1 MEMETKIKYVVCFI
15 SSIVINALGG
25 WDIWLA
31 ALITTICIDILTG
44 IIKSLLM
51 KSNKTQSGG
60 LSSKSMFE
68 GGIKKIFILLLVAL
82 ATVLDTIISPNDTY
96 IRIMVVSYYIANESL
111 SILENIGV
119 CGIPLPQFLYSVL
132 DSLRNDKK

>member
-1 MEMETKIKYVVCFI
+1 
-15 SSIVINALGG
+15 
-25 WDIWLA
+25 
-31 ALITTICIDILTG
+31 
-44 IIKSLLM
+44 
-51 KSNKTQSGG
+51 
-60 LSSKSMFE
+60 MFE

>member
-60 LSSKSMFE
+60 LSSK
-68 GGIKKIFILLLVAL
+68 KYV
-82 ATVLDTIISPNDTY
+82 
-96 IRIMVVSYYIANESL
+96 
-111 SILENIGV
+111 
-119 CGIPLPQFLYSVL
+119 
-132 DSLRNDKK
+132 